1 MLISRLSQS
10 ITFDGIPDEE
20 PWQSIS
26 PLNLTMYQPVYGKEP
41 SEKTDLRIG
50 YDDKYLYLGGRMY
63 YNDSGMIRSS
73 SFKRDYMGMGSD
85 WLGIIIDTYND
96 KENGLAF
103 FTTPDALRWDASVL
117 KDAVVNMPDQMPFN
131 ISWNTFWDV
140 ITKKDDDGWSA
151 EIRIPLSSIRFQQKD
166 DEVNMGII
174 AWRWMPVKN
183 EIKYFPG
190 NPTQLGTLFLF

>member
-1 MLISRLSQS
+1 LYQNILKKLRSIILIAFLNSIALCLYCQSDTLSNQPFLVSRLSQP

-26 PLNLTMYQPVYGKEP
+26 PLTLTMYQPVFGKEP

-50 YDDKYLYLGGRMY
+50 YDDRYLYLGGRMY
-63 YNDSGMIRSS
+63 YNDAGMIRSS

-85 WLGIIIDTYND
+85 WLGIILDTYND

-117 KDAVVNMPDQMPFN
+117 KDAIF
-131 ISWNTFWDV
+131 
-140 ITKKDDDGWSA
+140 
-151 EIRIPLSSIRFQQKD
+151 
-166 DEVNMGII
+166 
-174 AWRWMPVKN
+174 
-183 EIKYFPG
+183 
-190 NPTQLGTLFLF
+190 